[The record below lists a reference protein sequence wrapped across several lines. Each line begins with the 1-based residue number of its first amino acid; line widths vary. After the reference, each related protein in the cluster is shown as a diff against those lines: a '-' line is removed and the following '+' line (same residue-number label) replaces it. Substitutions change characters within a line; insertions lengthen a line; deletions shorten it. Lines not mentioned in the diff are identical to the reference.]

1 MIYIV
6 TVYAVEVDEIETE
19 IIEVSDIEEI
29 ADNLF
34 KIINHYKNYWRSRI
48 ELVSVVKGGR

>member
-6 TVYAVEVDEIETE
+6 TIYAVDVDEIETE

-29 ADNLF
+29 VDNLF
-34 KIINHYKNYWRSRI
+34 KIINHYKYYWNSRI
-48 ELVSVVKGGR
+48 ELVSVVVGRK

>member
-1 MIYIV
+1 MTYIV
-6 TVYAVEVDEIETE
+6 TVYAVDVDEIETE
-19 IIEVSDIEEI
+19 VIEVSGIEEI

-34 KIINHYKNYWRSRI
+34 KIINHYENYWNSRI